1 MTAVFALN
9 NVDPEKKKEFPKF
22 IVHRLSQQRADCDPI
37 HSDTSFQTVDMLIK
51 MPAMRIAQGKSNL
64 LILVYL
70 LLLCLFI
77 CISLSFLFN
86 FCCYSSI
93 VVIRVSYILLW
104 SGLRAPVPAKKK
116 DFSAG
121 RQVSFPRRRNYFLSF
136 PCIPSPPP
144 PVLIDLAHA
153 LVIRHVGTP
162 WWKKQNNRNY
172 FPFLS
177 ERLRDFKVGD
187 DGLSNR
193 KEKDIKTRRRKRMV
207 IAPMFSFV
215 SSTSARVADGQWVH
229 LLIRFYFRL
238 LN

>member
-116 DFSAG
+116 KILAQGGKCLFRGGATT
-121 RQVSFPRRRNYFLSF
+121 FLPLHLLF
-136 PCIPSPPP
+136 P

>member
-1 MTAVFALN
+1 
-9 NVDPEKKKEFPKF
+9 
-22 IVHRLSQQRADCDPI
+22 
-37 HSDTSFQTVDMLIK
+37 ML
-51 MPAMRIAQGKSNL
+51 G
-64 LILVYL
+64 
-70 LLLCLFI
+70 
-77 CISLSFLFN
+77 
-86 FCCYSSI
+86 
-93 VVIRVSYILLW
+93 
-104 SGLRAPVPAKKK
+104 
-116 DFSAG
+116 
-121 RQVSFPRRRNYFLSF
+121 PR
-136 PCIPSPPP
+136 
-144 PVLIDLAHA
+144 
-153 LVIRHVGTP
+153 GE
-162 WWKKQNNRNY
+162 KKQNNRNY

>member
-93 VVIRVSYILLW
+93 VVIRVSYILL
-104 SGLRAPVPAKKK
+104 
-116 DFSAG
+116 
-121 RQVSFPRRRNYFLSF
+121 
-136 PCIPSPPP
+136 
-144 PVLIDLAHA
+144 
-153 LVIRHVGTP
+153 
-162 WWKKQNNRNY
+162 
-172 FPFLS
+172 
-177 ERLRDFKVGD
+177 
-187 DGLSNR
+187 
-193 KEKDIKTRRRKRMV
+193 
-207 IAPMFSFV
+207 
-215 SSTSARVADGQWVH
+215 
-229 LLIRFYFRL
+229 
-238 LN
+238 